1 MPVLRSITTW
11 RTRTGK
17 RRLIRLFKSWRNMND
32 RIGGHIKSGR
42 GGQPIWAGLEC
53 DFSDWADFRAWALAH
68 GYCRVRC
75 SLDRESSFR
84 GYVRTNLRWVTPLQ
98 NSTYANLIGA
108 KKRRQLSQHNA
119 ARAA

>member
-1 MPVLRSITTW
+1 MPVIRSLTVWTT
-11 RTRTGK
+11 RDGRK
-17 RRLIRLFKSWRNMND
+17 RLIRLYKSWRNMND

-53 DFSDWADFRAWALAH
+53 DFSGWPDFRAWALAN
-68 GYCRVRC
+68 GYGRVRC
-75 SLDRESSFR
+75 SLDRENSYR
-84 GYVRTNLRWVTPLQ
+84 GYVRGNLRWVTCLQ

-108 KKRRQLSQHNA
+108 KKRQQLSQHKA